1 MCWLNKINQE
11 LFWRPPAFFADF
23 YTWTKQIPDRKEK
36 QGSTVTGNHQCL
48 LPTLYK
54 HFAKCAKSENTKWWW
69 GWWCQPTISNGLDT
83 FWLPFGKGEFSFFP
97 FSWHLWLLNE
107 WSNSFIQ
114 FDWSHNRKQLKCSKW
129 PTSLLVKTEYLKK
142 QTISSFSPSQLRH
155 LQCTKGWCQN
165 ELKLCINGK
174 KEIPKSV

>member
-1 MCWLNKINQE
+1 MGSPEVKKEADAEPSGPQGPRSFHLTAWPSSGNTMCWLNKINQE
-11 LFWRPPAFFADF
+11 LSWRPPAFFADF

-69 GWWCQPTISNGLDT
+69 GWWCQPTISIGLDT

-114 FDWSHNRKQLKCSKW
+114 FGLITGSN
-129 PTSLLVKTEYLKK
+129 
-142 QTISSFSPSQLRH
+142 
-155 LQCTKGWCQN
+155 
-165 ELKLCINGK
+165 
-174 KEIPKSV
+174 